1 MPCLSPA
8 TPLLRYNQWAHLP
21 EFHRFELREKI
32 VTNQCFMEF
41 ELDSQT
47 GRARRGRL
55 KFPRGTVETP
65 AFMPVGT
72 YGTVKGLTPRD
83 VEDIGAHII
92 LGNTFHLMLR
102 PGTEV
107 IKAHGDLHDFMQW
120 KGPILTDSGGFQVFS
135 LGKLRK
141 ITEEGVT
148 FKSPINGSK
157 VFIDPETSMQVQRDL
172 GSDIVM
178 IFDECTPYPAS
189 IHEARDSMELS
200 LRWAKRSKV
209 AHGDNPSALF
219 GIVQGGMYENLRTES
234 LTGLVEI
241 GFDGY
246 AIGGLS
252 VGEPKEDML
261 RILES
266 LTPQMPKHKPRYLM
280 GVGKPGDLVEGVRRG
295 VDMFD
300 CVMPTRNAR
309 NGHLFTSEGVIKLRN
324 AKYREDTGPL
334 DAQCDCYTCKNF
346 SRSYLHHL
354 DKCNEML
361 GAQLNTIHNLRYYQR
376 IMADMRKALSDN
388 TFDAFLA
395 DFYGRQGLEVPP
407 APPQ

>member
-1 MPCLSPA
+1 MTNPEVKDVDA
-8 TPLLRYNQWAHLP
+8 TG
-21 EFHRFELREKI
+21 
-32 VTNQCFMEF
+32 QCFMQF

-83 VEDIGAHII
+83 VEDIGAQII

-107 IKAHGDLHDFMQW
+107 VKAHGDLHDFMQW

-141 ITEEGVT
+141 ITEDGVT

-157 VFIDPETSMQVQRDL
+157 VFLDPETSMQVQRDL

-200 LRWAKRSKV
+200 LRWAKRSKD
-209 AHGDNPSALF
+209 AHGNNPSALF
-219 GIVQGGMYENLRTES
+219 GIVQGGMYENLRGES
-234 LTGLVEI
+234 LRGLVEI

-280 GVGKPGDLVEGVRRG
+280 GVGKPGDIVEAVRRG

-309 NGHLFTSEGVIKLRN
+309 NGHLFTSEGVVKLRN

-334 DAQCDCYTCKNF
+334 DPLCDCYTCKNF

-376 IMADMRKALSDN
+376 IMADMRKALSEN
-388 TFDAFLA
+388 TFDAFLVE
-395 DFYGRQGLEVPP
+395 FYGRQGLEVPP
-407 APPQ
+407 APQE